1 MSAQLS
7 IYIPFFKGL
16 GFLKEAVE
24 SVRAQSNPEWTL
36 VVMDDCGPDGTA
48 AQAWI
53 ESLSDHRITY
63 LRHAEN
69 KGMVAN
75 WNACLEHATRRHT
88 PSHAQPQPALVTLL
102 HDDDRL
108 LPHYVELM
116 LAEHGSNPH
125 AALYFCGA
133 EVIDTQGR
141 RIFSFPDY
149 VKKFIA
155 PPQSSYTLQG
165 EGAFEALLAGCFIMC
180 PTISYNLN
188 VLGTRRFTYGLKQV
202 QDLDFYLRLL
212 DENLTLQGT
221 ATKAYAYRRHPT
233 NATALQTQSLLRFEE
248 EAALYDSW
256 AKRLSAR
263 GFVGAAAVARKK
275 RIILLNLLY
284 CIVRDVLG
292 FSFTS
297 ARTKI
302 KFLTRRVLNTRAAL
316 PMGSTHS

>member
-1 MSAQLS
+1 MSAQLL

-24 SVRAQSNPEWTL
+24 SVRAQSNPNWAL
-36 VVMDDCGPDGTA
+36 VVMDDCGPDGAA

-53 ESLSDHRITY
+53 ESLSDHRIAY
-63 LRHAEN
+63 LRHPEN

-75 WNACLEHATRRHT
+75 WNACLDHAAQRHT
-88 PSHAQPQPALVTLL
+88 TFQAQPQPPLVTLL

-116 LAEHGSNPH
+116 LAEHRSNPH

-133 EVIDTQGR
+133 EIIDTQGR

-149 VKKFIA
+149 VKNFIA

-165 EGAFEALLAGCFIMC
+165 EVAFESLLAGCFIMC
-180 PTISYNLN
+180 PTVSYNLH
-188 VLGTRRFTYGLKQV
+188 VLGSRRFTHGLKQV
-202 QDLDFYLRLL
+202 QDLDFYLRIL
-212 DENLTLQGT
+212 DENLILQGT
-221 ATKAYAYRRHPT
+221 SAKAYAYRRHPT

-248 EAALYDSW
+248 EASLYDSW
-256 AKRLSAR
+256 AERLASK
-263 GFVGAAAVARKK
+263 GFVRAATVARKK
-275 RIILLNLLY
+275 RIIILNLLY

-297 ARTKI
+297 AQAKL

-316 PMGSTHS
+316 PMGSTHT